1 MRQWIEY
8 ALENYRSKN
17 SFGFQLAKNLKAR
30 QIDTAIEQYA
40 RIVKP
45 EEVVAILDTTVVK
58 SGKSG
63 FLLTDRYLYS
73 SNEKEGAPVELMYL
87 KSVSVREENNS
98 YCILEYED
106 GRKRELYVSVF
117 LDVADVL
124 KMIAGKSSSPR
135 LGEAEK
141 QAQGTDA
148 PGHEKKQAAE
158 TDPRMERNGRTEFG
172 EETGRSTGYHAE
184 AAGDEPGAGESAKAP
199 EGATGMGDRKDV
211 SGSAAGA
218 GENAEASA
226 GALGVGDHM
235 SVPGNTPGAG
245 DHKDVS
251 GSVSDAGHSTDASGS
266 MPGAGEGAEASGSM
280 PGVGNRA
287 EASGSG
293 QGAGAGAEVFG
304 SVSRAGAGAEVSG
317 SGQGTGSVAEASG
330 STGNPGGNA
339 GMPETGQEEERTGL
353 VSSGIA
359 KDDAVMGAG
368 VDLADEL
375 PKELSLEIVGLEEL
389 EDEEPKEA
397 DEPQWDTSVLQT
409 EADMQEGSEGKESFD
424 QVLAKAE
431 AGDRAAMFEAAEM
444 LYTGDQIQENQKEG
458 LRWFRESAKAEYV
471 PAMLRLMRFYEEGE
485 LVKKNL
491 TLSMSWAKKAA
502 ATGEDEGQ
510 FALAKTY
517 IYGQPG
523 MQDTDKG
530 IGILAE
536 MAQKGNKEAEE
547 QLLGV
552 HQKIQ
557 EAKERFRAGVRNPST
572 ASGYYEMGM
581 YCKAG
586 DGYYCYPKEAVG
598 YFRKAAEKDHIHAQY
613 QLALAYYTGAGV
625 KKDEDESIRW
635 LEKAAAKSHKEA
647 GELLAKL
654 QEKRRI
660 KQEKN
665 KFKNHLRQA
674 EKGDVYAQSKTAE
687 LYLQGIGVKQD
698 IKKGIEWYEKAS
710 ETDEGYAARQLA
722 KLYSDGELVPEDPE
736 KAAYWRMVGGVLD
749 EL

>member
-8 ALENYRSKN
+8 AVENYRSKN

-124 KMIAGKSSSPR
+124 KMIAGKSSSPGS
-135 LGEAEK
+135 GEAEK

-158 TDPRMERNGRTEFG
+158 TDPGTERNGRTEFG

-184 AAGDEPGAGESAKAP
+184 AAGDEPGAGESVKAP

-226 GALGVGDHM
+226 GALGAGDHM

-245 DHKDVS
+245 DHKDMS
-251 GSVSDAGHSTDASGS
+251 GSVSVAGHSTDASGS

-304 SVSRAGAGAEVSG
+304 SVPRAGSGAEVSG

-330 STGNPGGNA
+330 STGNPEGNA

-665 KFKNHLRQA
+665 EFKNHLRQA

>member
-8 ALENYRSKN
+8 AVENYRSKN

-124 KMIAGKSSSPR
+124 KMIAGKSSLPG

-158 TDPRMERNGRTEFG
+158 TDPGTERNGRTEFG

-184 AAGDEPGAGESAKAP
+184 AAGDEPGAGESVKAP

-226 GALGVGDHM
+226 GALGAGDHM

-245 DHKDVS
+245 DHKDMS
-251 GSVSDAGHSTDASGS
+251 GSVSVAGHSTDASGS

-287 EASGSG
+287 ETSGSG

-304 SVSRAGAGAEVSG
+304 SVPRAGAGAEVSG

-409 EADMQEGSEGKESFD
+409 EADVQEGSEGKESFD
-424 QVLAKAE
+424 QILAKAE

-665 KFKNHLRQA
+665 EFKNHLRQA

>member
-8 ALENYRSKN
+8 AVENYRSKN

-124 KMIAGKSSSPR
+124 KMIAGKSSSPG

-158 TDPRMERNGRTEFG
+158 TDPGTERNGRTEFG

-226 GALGVGDHM
+226 GALGAGDHM

-245 DHKDVS
+245 DHKDMS
-251 GSVSDAGHSTDASGS
+251 ESVSDAGYSMDASGS

-304 SVSRAGAGAEVSG
+304 SVLRAGSGAEVSG

-353 VSSGIA
+353 VPSGTA
-359 KDDAVMGAG
+359 ENDAVMGAG

-409 EADMQEGSEGKESFD
+409 EADVQEGSEGKESFD
-424 QVLAKAE
+424 QILAKAE

-665 KFKNHLRQA
+665 EFKNHLRQA

>member
-8 ALENYRSKN
+8 AVENYRSKN

-63 FLLTDRYLYS
+63 FLLTDGYLYS

-124 KMIAGKSSSPR
+124 KMIAGKSSSPG

-158 TDPRMERNGRTEFG
+158 TDPGTERNGRTEFG

-184 AAGDEPGAGESAKAP
+184 AAGDEPGAGESVKAP

-226 GALGVGDHM
+226 GALGAGDHM

-245 DHKDVS
+245 DHKDMS
-251 GSVSDAGHSTDASGS
+251 GSVSDAGHSKDASGS

-317 SGQGTGSVAEASG
+317 SGQGTGSAAEASG

-665 KFKNHLRQA
+665 EFKNHLRQA

-710 ETDEGYAARQLA
+710 ETDEGYAARRLA

>member
-1 MRQWIEY
+1 
-8 ALENYRSKN
+8 
-17 SFGFQLAKNLKAR
+17 
-30 QIDTAIEQYA
+30 
-40 RIVKP
+40 
-45 EEVVAILDTTVVK
+45 
-58 SGKSG
+58 
-63 FLLTDRYLYS
+63 
-73 SNEKEGAPVELMYL
+73 MYL

-124 KMIAGKSSSPR
+124 KMIAGKSSSPG

-158 TDPRMERNGRTEFG
+158 TDPGTERNGRTEFG

-184 AAGDEPGAGESAKAP
+184 AAGDEPGAGESVKAP

-226 GALGVGDHM
+226 GALGAGDHM

-245 DHKDVS
+245 DHKDMS
-251 GSVSDAGHSTDASGS
+251 GSVSVAGHSTDASGS

-287 EASGSG
+287 ETSGSG

-304 SVSRAGAGAEVSG
+304 SVPRAGAGAEVSG

-409 EADMQEGSEGKESFD
+409 EADVQEGSEGKESFD
-424 QVLAKAE
+424 QILAKAE

-665 KFKNHLRQA
+665 EFKNHLRQA

>member
-8 ALENYRSKN
+8 AVENYRSKN

-124 KMIAGKSSSPR
+124 KMIAGKSSSPG

-148 PGHEKKQAAE
+148 PGHEKKQAAD
-158 TDPRMERNGRTEFG
+158 TDPGTERNGRTEFG

-184 AAGDEPGAGESAKAP
+184 AAGDEPGAGESVKAP

-226 GALGVGDHM
+226 GALGAGDHM

-245 DHKDVS
+245 DHKDMS
-251 GSVSDAGHSTDASGS
+251 GSVSVAGHSTDASGS

-287 EASGSG
+287 ETSGSG

-304 SVSRAGAGAEVSG
+304 SVPRAGAGAEVSG

-409 EADMQEGSEGKESFD
+409 EADVQEGSEGKESFD
-424 QVLAKAE
+424 QILAKAE

-665 KFKNHLRQA
+665 EFKNHLRQA

>member
-8 ALENYRSKN
+8 AVENYRSKN

-63 FLLTDRYLYS
+63 FLLTDGYLYS

-124 KMIAGKSSSPR
+124 KMIAGKSSSPG

-158 TDPRMERNGRTEFG
+158 TDPGTERNGRTEFG

-226 GALGVGDHM
+226 GALGAGDHM

-245 DHKDVS
+245 DHKDMS
-251 GSVSDAGHSTDASGS
+251 GSVSDAGHSKDASGS

-317 SGQGTGSVAEASG
+317 SGQGTGSAAEASG

-665 KFKNHLRQA
+665 EFKNHLRQA

-710 ETDEGYAARQLA
+710 ETDEGYAARRLA

>member
-8 ALENYRSKN
+8 AVENYRSKN

-287 EASGSG
+287 EA
-293 QGAGAGAEVFG
+293 
-304 SVSRAGAGAEVSG
+304 SG

>member
-8 ALENYRSKN
+8 AVENYRSKN

-304 SVSRAGAGAEVSG
+304 SVSRAGAGAEGSG

>member
-8 ALENYRSKN
+8 AVENYRSKN

-124 KMIAGKSSSPR
+124 KMIAGKSSSPG

-158 TDPRMERNGRTEFG
+158 TDPGTERNGRTEFG

-184 AAGDEPGAGESAKAP
+184 AAGDEPGAGESVKAP

-218 GENAEASA
+218 GDNAEASA
-226 GALGVGDHM
+226 GALGAGDHM

-245 DHKDVS
+245 DHKDMS
-251 GSVSDAGHSTDASGS
+251 GSVSDAGHSMDASGS
-266 MPGAGEGAEASGSM
+266 MPGAGEGAEASGS
-280 PGVGNRA
+280 
-287 EASGSG
+287 
-293 QGAGAGAEVFG
+293 
-304 SVSRAGAGAEVSG
+304 
-317 SGQGTGSVAEASG
+317 
-330 STGNPGGNA
+330 TGNPGGNV

-353 VSSGIA
+353 VPSGTA
-359 KDDAVMGAG
+359 EDDAVMGAG

-409 EADMQEGSEGKESFD
+409 EADVQEGSEGKESFD
-424 QVLAKAE
+424 QILAKAE

-665 KFKNHLRQA
+665 EFKNHLRQA

>member
-8 ALENYRSKN
+8 AVENYRSKN

-124 KMIAGKSSSPR
+124 KMIAGKSSSPG

-158 TDPRMERNGRTEFG
+158 TDPGTERNGRTEFG

-184 AAGDEPGAGESAKAP
+184 AAGDEPGAGESVKAP

-226 GALGVGDHM
+226 GALGAGDHM

-245 DHKDVS
+245 DHKDMS
-251 GSVSDAGHSTDASGS
+251 GSVSVAGHSTDASGS

-287 EASGSG
+287 ETSGSG

-304 SVSRAGAGAEVSG
+304 SVPRAGAGAEVSG

-409 EADMQEGSEGKESFD
+409 EADVQEGSEGKESFD
-424 QVLAKAE
+424 QILAKAE

-665 KFKNHLRQA
+665 EFKNHLRQA

>member
-8 ALENYRSKN
+8 AVENYRSKN

-124 KMIAGKSSSPR
+124 KMIAGKSSSPG

-158 TDPRMERNGRTEFG
+158 TDPGTERNGRTEFG

-184 AAGDEPGAGESAKAP
+184 AAGDEPGAGESVKAP

-226 GALGVGDHM
+226 GALDAGDHM

-245 DHKDVS
+245 DHKDMS

-665 KFKNHLRQA
+665 EFKNHLRQA

>member
-8 ALENYRSKN
+8 AVENYRSKN

-184 AAGDEPGAGESAKAP
+184 AAGDEPGAGERAKAP

>member
-8 ALENYRSKN
+8 AVENYRSKN

-124 KMIAGKSSSPR
+124 KMIAGKSSSPG

-158 TDPRMERNGRTEFG
+158 TDPGTERNGRTEFG

-226 GALGVGDHM
+226 GALGAGDHM

-245 DHKDVS
+245 DHKDMS
-251 GSVSDAGHSTDASGS
+251 ESVSDAGYSMDASGS

-304 SVSRAGAGAEVSG
+304 SVLRAGSGAEVSG

-665 KFKNHLRQA
+665 EFKNHLRQA

>member
-8 ALENYRSKN
+8 AVENYRSKN

-124 KMIAGKSSSPR
+124 KMIAGKSSSPG

-158 TDPRMERNGRTEFG
+158 TDPGTERNGRTEFG

-184 AAGDEPGAGESAKAP
+184 AAGDEPGAGESVKAP

-226 GALGVGDHM
+226 GALGAGDHM

-245 DHKDVS
+245 DHKDMS

-304 SVSRAGAGAEVSG
+304 SVPRAGSGAEVSG

-665 KFKNHLRQA
+665 EFKNHLRQA

>member
-8 ALENYRSKN
+8 AVENYRSKN

-124 KMIAGKSSSPR
+124 KMIAGKSSSPG

-158 TDPRMERNGRTEFG
+158 TDPGTERNGRTEFG

-226 GALGVGDHM
+226 GALGAGDHM

-245 DHKDVS
+245 DHKDMS
-251 GSVSDAGHSTDASGS
+251 GSVSDAGHSTDAFGS

-665 KFKNHLRQA
+665 EFKNHLRQA

>member
-8 ALENYRSKN
+8 AVENYRSKN

-124 KMIAGKSSSPR
+124 KMIAGKSSSPG

-141 QAQGTDA
+141 QAQ
-148 PGHEKKQAAE
+148 GHEKKQAAE
-158 TDPRMERNGRTEFG
+158 TDPGTERNGRTEFG

-226 GALGVGDHM
+226 GALGAGDHM

-245 DHKDVS
+245 DHKDMS

-304 SVSRAGAGAEVSG
+304 SVPRAGSGAEVSG

-665 KFKNHLRQA
+665 EFKNHLRQA

-722 KLYSDGELVPEDPE
+722 KIYSDGELVPEDPE

>member
-8 ALENYRSKN
+8 AVENYRSKN

-226 GALGVGDHM
+226 GALGVGDHL
-235 SVPGNTPGAG
+235 SVPRNTPGAG

-665 KFKNHLRQA
+665 EFKNHLRQA

>member
-8 ALENYRSKN
+8 AVENYRSKN

-124 KMIAGKSSSPR
+124 KMIAGKSSSPG

-158 TDPRMERNGRTEFG
+158 TDPGTERNGRTEFG

-199 EGATGMGDRKDV
+199 EGATGMGDHMDV

-226 GALGVGDHM
+226 GALGAGDHM
-235 SVPGNTPGAG
+235 NVPGNIPDAG

-251 GSVSDAGHSTDASGS
+251 GSVSDAGYSMDASGS

-304 SVSRAGAGAEVSG
+304 SVLRAGSGAEVSG

-353 VSSGIA
+353 VPSGTA
-359 KDDAVMGAG
+359 ENDAVMGAG

-409 EADMQEGSEGKESFD
+409 EADVQEGSEGKESFD
-424 QVLAKAE
+424 QILAKAE

-665 KFKNHLRQA
+665 EFKNHLRQA

>member
-8 ALENYRSKN
+8 AVENYRSKN

-124 KMIAGKSSSPR
+124 KMIAGKSSSPGS
-135 LGEAEK
+135 GEAEK
-141 QAQGTDA
+141 QAQGAAA

-158 TDPRMERNGRTEFG
+158 MNSGTERNGRTEFG
-172 EETGRSTGYHAE
+172 EETGRSTGYLAE

-199 EGATGMGDRKDV
+199 EGATGMGDHMDV

-218 GENAEASA
+218 GDNAEASA
-226 GALGVGDHM
+226 GALGAGDHM

-245 DHKDVS
+245 DHKDMS

-304 SVSRAGAGAEVSG
+304 SVPRAGSGAEVSG

-330 STGNPGGNA
+330 STGNPGGNV

-353 VSSGIA
+353 VPSGTA
-359 KDDAVMGAG
+359 EDDAVMGAG

-409 EADMQEGSEGKESFD
+409 EADVQEGSEGKESFD
-424 QVLAKAE
+424 QILAKAE

-665 KFKNHLRQA
+665 EFKNHLRQA

>member
-8 ALENYRSKN
+8 AVENYRSKN

-199 EGATGMGDRKDV
+199 EGATGMGDHMDV
-211 SGSAAGA
+211 SGSTAGA

-226 GALGVGDHM
+226 GALGAGDHM
-235 SVPGNTPGAG
+235 NVPGNIPDAG

-251 GSVSDAGHSTDASGS
+251 GSVSDAGYSMDASGS
-266 MPGAGEGAEASGSM
+266 MPGAGESAEASGSM

-353 VSSGIA
+353 VPSGTA
-359 KDDAVMGAG
+359 EDDAVMGAG

>member
-8 ALENYRSKN
+8 AVENYRSKN

-124 KMIAGKSSSPR
+124 KMIAGKSSSPG

-158 TDPRMERNGRTEFG
+158 TDPGTERNGRTEFG

-226 GALGVGDHM
+226 GALGAGDHM

-245 DHKDVS
+245 DHKDMS

-304 SVSRAGAGAEVSG
+304 SVPRAGAGAEVSG
-317 SGQGTGSVAEASG
+317 SGQGAGSAAEASG

-409 EADMQEGSEGKESFD
+409 EIDTQEGSEGKESFD

-665 KFKNHLRQA
+665 EFKNHLRQA

-710 ETDEGYAARQLA
+710 ETDEGYAARRLA

>member
-8 ALENYRSKN
+8 AVENYRSKN

-124 KMIAGKSSSPR
+124 KMIAGKSSSPG

-158 TDPRMERNGRTEFG
+158 TDPGTERNGRTEFG

-184 AAGDEPGAGESAKAP
+184 AAGDEPGAGESVKAP

-226 GALGVGDHM
+226 GALGAGDHM

-245 DHKDVS
+245 DHKDMS
-251 GSVSDAGHSTDASGS
+251 GSVSVAGHSTDASGS

-304 SVSRAGAGAEVSG
+304 SVPRAGAGAEVSG

-665 KFKNHLRQA
+665 EFKNHLRQA

>member
-8 ALENYRSKN
+8 AVENYRSKN

-124 KMIAGKSSSPR
+124 KMIAGKSSSPG

-158 TDPRMERNGRTEFG
+158 TDPGTERNGRTEFG

-226 GALGVGDHM
+226 GALGAGDHM

-245 DHKDVS
+245 DHKDMS

-304 SVSRAGAGAEVSG
+304 SVPRAGAGAEVSG
-317 SGQGTGSVAEASG
+317 SGQGAGSAAEASG

-339 GMPETGQEEERTGL
+339 RMPETGQEEERTGL

-409 EADMQEGSEGKESFD
+409 EIDTQEGSEGKESFD

-665 KFKNHLRQA
+665 EFKNHLRQA

-710 ETDEGYAARQLA
+710 ETDEGYAARRLA

>member
-8 ALENYRSKN
+8 AVENYRSKN

-124 KMIAGKSSSPR
+124 KMIAGKSSSPG

-158 TDPRMERNGRTEFG
+158 TDPGTERNGRTEFG

-226 GALGVGDHM
+226 GALGAGDHM

-245 DHKDVS
+245 DHKDMS

-304 SVSRAGAGAEVSG
+304 SVPRAGAGAEVSG
-317 SGQGTGSVAEASG
+317 SGQGTGFVAEASG

-339 GMPETGQEEERTGL
+339 RMPETGQEEERTGL

-431 AGDRAAMFEAAEM
+431 AGDRAAMFEVAEM

-665 KFKNHLRQA
+665 EFKNHLRQA

-710 ETDEGYAARQLA
+710 ETDEGYAARRLA

>member
-8 ALENYRSKN
+8 AVENYRSKN

-199 EGATGMGDRKDV
+199 EGATGMGDHMDV
-211 SGSAAGA
+211 SGSTAGA

-226 GALGVGDHM
+226 GALGAGDHM
-235 SVPGNTPGAG
+235 NVPGNIPDAG

-251 GSVSDAGHSTDASGS
+251 GSVSDAGYSMDASGS
-266 MPGAGEGAEASGSM
+266 MPGAGESADAFRSAPGAGYSKDAPGSVARA
-280 PGVGNRA
+280 GDRA

-293 QGAGAGAEVFG
+293 QGA
-304 SVSRAGAGAEVSG
+304 
-317 SGQGTGSVAEASG
+317 GSVAEASG
-330 STGNPGGNA
+330 STGNPGGNV

-353 VSSGIA
+353 VPSGTA
-359 KDDAVMGAG
+359 EDDAVMGAG

>member
-8 ALENYRSKN
+8 AVENYRSKN

>member
-8 ALENYRSKN
+8 AVENYRSKN

-73 SNEKEGAPVELMYL
+73 SNEKEGVPVELMYL

-124 KMIAGKSSSPR
+124 KMIAGKSSSPG

-158 TDPRMERNGRTEFG
+158 TDPGTERNGRTEFG

-226 GALGVGDHM
+226 GALGAGDHM

-245 DHKDVS
+245 DHKDMS

-665 KFKNHLRQA
+665 EFKNHLRQA

>member
-8 ALENYRSKN
+8 AVENYRSKN

-124 KMIAGKSSSPR
+124 KMIAGKSSSPG

-158 TDPRMERNGRTEFG
+158 TDPGTERNGRTEFG

-184 AAGDEPGAGESAKAP
+184 AAGDEPGAGESVKAP

-226 GALGVGDHM
+226 GALGAGDHM

-245 DHKDVS
+245 DHKDMS

-304 SVSRAGAGAEVSG
+304 SVPRAGSGAE
-317 SGQGTGSVAEASG
+317 
-330 STGNPGGNA
+330 
-339 GMPETGQEEERTGL
+339 
-353 VSSGIA
+353 
-359 KDDAVMGAG
+359 
-368 VDLADEL
+368 
-375 PKELSLEIVGLEEL
+375 
-389 EDEEPKEA
+389 
-397 DEPQWDTSVLQT
+397 
-409 EADMQEGSEGKESFD
+409 
-424 QVLAKAE
+424 
-431 AGDRAAMFEAAEM
+431 
-444 LYTGDQIQENQKEG
+444 
-458 LRWFRESAKAEYV
+458 
-471 PAMLRLMRFYEEGE
+471 
-485 LVKKNL
+485 
-491 TLSMSWAKKAA
+491 
-502 ATGEDEGQ
+502 
-510 FALAKTY
+510 
-517 IYGQPG
+517 
-523 MQDTDKG
+523 
-530 IGILAE
+530 
-536 MAQKGNKEAEE
+536 
-547 QLLGV
+547 
-552 HQKIQ
+552 
-557 EAKERFRAGVRNPST
+557 
-572 ASGYYEMGM
+572 
-581 YCKAG
+581 
-586 DGYYCYPKEAVG
+586 
-598 YFRKAAEKDHIHAQY
+598 
-613 QLALAYYTGAGV
+613 
-625 KKDEDESIRW
+625 
-635 LEKAAAKSHKEA
+635 
-647 GELLAKL
+647 
-654 QEKRRI
+654 
-660 KQEKN
+660 
-665 KFKNHLRQA
+665 
-674 EKGDVYAQSKTAE
+674 
-687 LYLQGIGVKQD
+687 
-698 IKKGIEWYEKAS
+698 
-710 ETDEGYAARQLA
+710 
-722 KLYSDGELVPEDPE
+722 
-736 KAAYWRMVGGVLD
+736 
-749 EL
+749 